1 MSAESDSESGRGPD
15 SEPDSKLGSEPD
27 ARSVTEPTTAPVSR
41 PMWRQLFRVDPKASQ
56 SLQAQLRQE
65 LVKAI
70 LDGRIAQDCPLPSSR
85 ALASELGVARNTV
98 VLAYQHLVDE
108 SYLIARERHGFFVN
122 PEMLSGRVAR
132 RPVTDTIL
140 PANAKSEPPGSD
152 RDPGLVM
159 DLLSQ
164 RNIQRL
170 LDWQRYEYPFIYG
183 QTDETLFP
191 VNDWREAVR
200 LSLRVDAIA
209 RWAQDRTDND
219 DELLVEQILT
229 RVLPRRG
236 VWADADEL
244 LITTGAQN
252 ALFLIAQLL
261 LDTNSIVGLEDPC
274 YPDARNIFSLFAG
287 DMRTFSVGD
296 QGVETD
302 ERLAGCKLLYVTPSH
317 QCPTTTTMPLS
328 AREKLLAQ
336 AAASDVTILEDDY
349 ESELNFTGAPTPAL
363 KSLDVDHRVIYVGSL
378 SKTLAPGLRVG
389 FMVGPPDFIRQ
400 ARALRRL
407 MYRHPPTNT
416 QRTVGHFLSLG
427 HHDSALLRISRSFRE
442 RFTMM
447 EAALA
452 THAPLSAKAPAFG
465 GTSFWVRLPAG
476 LSAITL
482 EHEAR
487 ARGIL
492 LHAGDTYFADPEHP
506 HAYCRLGF
514 SSIEESQIVPGID
527 RLAALVSELSP
538 EH

>member
-1 MSAESDSESGRGPD
+1 ME
-15 SEPDSKLGSEPD
+15 
-27 ARSVTEPTTAPVSR
+27 TEPGEQAEAHAEDSSNAPAAASK
-41 PMWRQLFRVDPKASQ
+41 PMWRRLFHIDPKASQ
-56 SLQAQLRQE
+56 SLQTQLRQE

-70 LDGRIAQDCPLPSSR
+70 LDGRIAPDCPLPSSR
-85 ALASELGVARNTV
+85 SLASELGVARNTV

-108 SYLIARERHGFFVN
+108 HYLIARERHGYFVN
-122 PEMLSGRVAR
+122 PEMLHGRVEQTR
-132 RPVTDTIL
+132 VIRPDVQD
-140 PANAKSEPPGSD
+140 AAQSGPPRAD

-164 RNIQRL
+164 RNIHRP
-170 LDWQRYEYPFIYG
+170 LDWQRYEFPFIYG

-209 RWAQDRTDND
+209 RWTQDRTDHD

-236 VWADADEL
+236 VWADPDEL

-261 LDTNSIVGLEDPC
+261 LNKGSTVGVEDPC
-274 YPDARNIFSLFAG
+274 YPDARNIFALFAG
-287 DMRTFSVGD
+287 NTETFSVGD
-296 QGVETD
+296 SGIQTD
-302 ERLAGCKLLYVTPSH
+302 ERLSSCKLLYVTPSH
-317 QCPTTTTMPLS
+317 QCPTTTTMPLQ
-328 AREKLLAQ
+328 AREQLLAD
-336 AAASDVTILEDDY
+336 AAAQDVTIVEDDY
-349 ESELNFTGAPTPAL
+349 ESELNFVGAPTPAL

-389 FMVGPPDFIRQ
+389 FMVGPREFIRQ

-442 RFTMM
+442 RFNTMD
-447 EAALA
+447 AALA
-452 THAPLSAKAPAFG
+452 AHAPLSAKAPAYG
-465 GTSFWVRLPAG
+465 GSSFWVQLPAG
-476 LSAITL
+476 VPAVSL
-482 EHEAR
+482 EGEAR
-487 ARGIL
+487 TRGIL
-492 LHAGDTYFADPEHP
+492 LHAGDTYFNEPAQQG
-506 HAYCRLGF
+506 AWCRLGF

-527 RLAALVSELSP
+527 RLAGVVEELLRAS
-538 EH
+538 